1 MNPSQ
6 TPQFIRQEDEP
17 LYPTIL
23 YNRPVTRNA
32 AGRMLVV
39 GGHSGEFSVPT
50 AVHQLATAAGI
61 GECRVVLPDNL
72 AKLLSGAPG
81 TFFVP
86 STTSGSL
93 AREGLGRILELSEET
108 DAIALGAS
116 LSSNSNTTMLIERI
130 VGEAQRPLIIFD
142 EALTALKHD
151 ITNVTDN
158 PDALIILT
166 MAEVFKLCGQL
177 QVPIQIRQGAGLI
190 NKLEIIQ
197 DLKAASRCQYAVYGT
212 EIIVAAD
219 TEMVVTPINYRLSM
233 VPTIFY
239 AVLGTFWIQ
248 NPTNRRAGLVAGS
261 YVIRQAS
268 EHLGATDRPSTG
280 ELARTLDQV
289 LRRDEF

>member
-1 MNPSQ
+1 MSPSQ

-72 AKLLSGAPG
+72 AK
-81 TFFVP
+81 
-86 STTSGSL
+86 
-93 AREGLGRILELSEET
+93 
-108 DAIALGAS
+108 
-116 LSSNSNTTMLIERI
+116 
-130 VGEAQRPLIIFD
+130 
-142 EALTALKHD
+142 
-151 ITNVTDN
+151 DN
-158 PDALIILT
+158 PDALIVLT